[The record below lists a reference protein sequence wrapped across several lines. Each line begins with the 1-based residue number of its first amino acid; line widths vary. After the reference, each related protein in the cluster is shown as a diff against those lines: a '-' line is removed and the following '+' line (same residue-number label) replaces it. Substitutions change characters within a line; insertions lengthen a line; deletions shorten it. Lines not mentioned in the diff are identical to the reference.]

1 MKRMKWDKM
10 RNLSVYLK
18 VILTINANSFLYFL
32 DKLPII
38 NRLITPTLY
47 KNTQLKLIFSIFGTL
62 FDFLKAAI
70 GQSILVVVLIRY
82 LPLLLHGQN
91 WRGSPALGLQVSLF
105 VILLCILPAFLQSP
119 IFQTSKE
126 DFIFLNHFSLN
137 PDAYYRVKT
146 GTGLVRQVVSLFP
159 ILLLIFHD
167 FFTAFM
173 LVSVK
178 VAFVMVGNIFF
189 LNQYKNRRKL
199 TDVKIRMLVILF
211 AVVLTYAGVYFDR
224 IPSLSPSRFMTIS
237 ISLIS
242 FAIVASAWRYVVT
255 YRNFKEVAVQFASKD
270 VLALKVTVTTTLN
283 EGQTVLEPFDWQTNK
298 QFWEK
303 NKTEE
308 PANYIEH
315 ALNIRFSKPIWS
327 FTKQT
332 IIRNLILFIAAGLLI
347 RTDVIRLDESNLLAY
362 SPILISLVIS
372 MTYSLTYL
380 QLCFRNIDLPLLFH
394 HLYSQKRI
402 IQSMTRRAS
411 FLFRIGVLHLFS
423 FAVSMVLFLQIAR
436 LRLSPNI
443 FFGLLIVYSLVLLVY
458 ELFHF
463 LTYYALQPYSTELTV
478 KSPLF
483 TALSIVESLFSVY
496 FLFARA
502 NVLSLTKPL
511 IIIAAA
517 LSLCCMLL
525 PNWVDKTFKLRY

>member
-1 MKRMKWDKM
+1 MKRVKLDKM

-18 VILTINANSFLYFL
+18 VMLTINANSFLYFL
-32 DKLPII
+32 GKIPII
-38 NRLITPTLY
+38 NRIITPTLY
-47 KNTQLKLIFSIFGTL
+47 KNTQLKLVFSLFGTL
-62 FDFLKAAI
+62 FDFIKAAI
-70 GQSILVVVLIRY
+70 GQSVLVVALIRY

-105 VILLCILPAFLQSP
+105 IILLCILPAFLQSS
-119 IFQTSKE
+119 IFQASKE

-159 ILLLIFHD
+159 ILLLIFND

-173 LVSVK
+173 LVSIK

-189 LNQYKNRRKL
+189 LKQYKDRRKL

-211 AVVLTYAGVYFDR
+211 AVVLTYVGVYFDR
-224 IPSLSPSRFMTIS
+224 IPSLSPSRFMAIS

-242 FAIVASAWRYVVT
+242 FAIVASAWRYVVN

-270 VLALKVTVTTTLN
+270 VLALKVSVTTTLN
-283 EGQTVLEPFDWQTNK
+283 EGQTMLESFDWPTNK

-315 ALNIRFSKPIWS
+315 ALNIRFKKPIWG
-327 FTKQT
+327 FIKQT

-347 RTDVIRLDESNLLAY
+347 RSDMIKLDESNLLVY

-372 MTYSLTYL
+372 MTYGPSYL
-380 QLCFRNIDLPLLFH
+380 QLCFRNLDLPLLYH

-402 IQSMTRRAS
+402 VQSMTRRAS
-411 FLFRIGVLHLFS
+411 FLCGIGAIHLSS
-423 FAVSMVLFLQIAR
+423 FAVSLYLFLQIAR

-443 FFGLLIVYSLVLLVY
+443 FFGLLTVYSLVFLIY

-483 TALSIVESLFSVY
+483 TALSIVEYLFSVY

-502 NVLSLTKPL
+502 NILSLTSPL
-511 IIIAAA
+511 IIIAAT
-517 LSLCCMLL
+517 LIFCCVLL
-525 PNWVDKTFKLRY
+525 TNWVEKTFKLRY

>member
-1 MKRMKWDKM
+1 M

-18 VILTINANSFLYFL
+18 VMLTINANSFLYFL
-32 DKLPII
+32 SKLPII

-47 KNTQLKLIFSIFGTL
+47 KNTQLKQVFSLFGTI
-62 FDFLKAAI
+62 FDFLKAAL

-82 LPLLLHGQN
+82 LPLLLQGQN

-105 VILLCILPAFLQSP
+105 IILMCILPAFLQSS
-119 IFQTSKE
+119 IFKASKE

-137 PDAYYRVKT
+137 PDEYYRVKT
-146 GTGLVRQVVSLFP
+146 GMGLVRQVFSLFP
-159 ILLLIFHD
+159 ILLISFHD

-173 LVSVK
+173 LVSIK

-199 TDVKIRMLVILF
+199 TDIKIRMLVILS
-211 AVVLTYAGVYFDR
+211 AVVFTYVGVYFDR
-224 IPSLSPSRFMTIS
+224 IPSLYPSRFWAIV
-237 ISLIS
+237 ISLVS
-242 FAIVASAWRYVVT
+242 LAIVASAWRYVT
-255 YRNFKEVAVQFASKD
+255 SYRNFKEVAVQFASKD
-270 VLALKVTVTTTLN
+270 VLTLQVSVTTMLN
-283 EGQTVLEPFDWQTNK
+283 EGTTGLEVFDWPTNK

-315 ALNIRFSKPIWS
+315 ALNKRFSKTIWS

-332 IIRNLILFIAAGLLI
+332 IIQNLIIFSVVGLLI
-347 RTDVIRLDESNLLAY
+347 RSDLIKLDESHLLDY
-362 SPILISLVIS
+362 SPILMSLVIS
-372 MTYSLTYL
+372 MTYGLSYL
-380 QLCFRNIDLPLLFH
+380 QLCFRNLDLPLLYH

-402 IQSMTRRAS
+402 IQSMKKRAS
-411 FLFRIGVLHLFS
+411 FLFKNGVLHLSS
-423 FAVSMVLFLQIAR
+423 FAVSLYLFLQIAR

-443 FFGLLIVYSLVLLVY
+443 FFGLLIVYSLVFLIY

-483 TALSIVESLFSVY
+483 TVLSIAQYLFSVY
-496 FLFARA
+496 FLFARV
-502 NVLSLTKPL
+502 NVLSLTRPL
-511 IIIAAA
+511 IIIAVV
-517 LSLCCMLL
+517 LILCCVLL
-525 PNWVDKTFKLRY
+525 TNFVEQTFKLRY